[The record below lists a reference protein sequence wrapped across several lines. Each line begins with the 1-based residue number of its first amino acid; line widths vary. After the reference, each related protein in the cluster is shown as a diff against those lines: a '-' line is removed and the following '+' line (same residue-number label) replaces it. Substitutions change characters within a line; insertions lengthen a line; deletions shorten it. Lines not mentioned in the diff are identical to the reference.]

1 MHLDLLNRTKFP
13 ELKGQDNHFGYNLG
27 SCFIIYKMN
36 FLIRASMFY
45 YINNIL
51 LDISME
57 FLAVLIYSYLRT
69 SKNLKQIVHI
79 IKGFFLIL
87 AILVLR
93 MNHFLSFFK
102 NSDILVIT
110 FYRSHLLYKRK

>member
-27 SCFIIYKMN
+27 SCFIIYKKN

-79 IKGFFLIL
+79 IKGFFSNLGDFGARNESLFI
-87 AILVLR
+87 I
-93 MNHFLSFFK
+93 F
-102 NSDILVIT
+102 
-110 FYRSHLLYKRK
+110 